1 MLPKKKG
8 IITVISCFVIMA
20 GLLIFAGDG
29 FSLEPNPERTVG
41 EKLHQQTKGFFLT
54 ETEGR
59 ETKWDIGAS
68 SAEFLSGNLVVLKK
82 VKINFYEKGKKVL
95 TVKADSGH
103 FDKVSQNL
111 HLEKNITGVTSRGEM
126 FVTQNLDWVSA
137 EQKIETSDKIK
148 ITGQN
153 IIVDAQGLVF
163 YPALNKMILK
173 KNVKAEIYGENKFIP
188 FESGR

>member
-1 MLPKKKG
+1 MLSKKKG
-8 IITVISCFVIMA
+8 ISIIISCFFIMG
-20 GLLIFAGDG
+20 GLLVSVGAG
-29 FSLEPNPERTVG
+29 FSLEPDSEITVG
-41 EKLHQQTKGFFLT
+41 EKLQETKDFFLT
-54 ETEGR
+54 ETEGG
-59 ETKWDIGAS
+59 ETKWDIRAL
-68 SAEFLSGNLVVLKK
+68 SAEFLSSGLVILEKA
-82 VKINFYEKGKKVL
+82 KINFYEKGKKVL